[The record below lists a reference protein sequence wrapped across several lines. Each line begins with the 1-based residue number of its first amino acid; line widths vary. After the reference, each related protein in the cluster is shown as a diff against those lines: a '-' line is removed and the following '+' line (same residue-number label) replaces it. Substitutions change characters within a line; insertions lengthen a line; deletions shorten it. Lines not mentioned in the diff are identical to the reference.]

1 MFFRLGRGVVRH
13 PWLVIGIWIVAAV
26 AIVGLAPKLAS
37 SSSES
42 SFLPSHYQSVQAQ
55 NLQQSAFPTA
65 AAPGAIVVFERAD
78 GGQLTAA
85 DSHLVDGIAGKLAA
99 DDIPTMGTMQAGP
112 PSANKLIQ
120 TISVQIPNVSGQ
132 LTTAQTNAIGTL
144 RSDLSSLVSG
154 TDLKAG
160 VTGTVAE
167 DVDSASTGNN
177 AQKIVFIGTI
187 LLIIVLLLLIFR
199 SPIIVLLPLLT
210 IGLVS
215 SVANGLI
222 DFLSKALGWSA
233 ESFTS
238 ILLIVVLFGVGTDY
252 ILFLL
257 FRYRERL
264 RAGEPSKQAMES
276 AIARVGPAIA
286 TAAGA
291 VMIAFLALT
300 LSSLSLFRELGPAL
314 AIAVFSAATAGL
326 TLVPAVVS
334 LLGTRVFW
342 PSKAWKTEPKAARF
356 AAIGRSLGR
365 HPGRFAGTIVVLL
378 GVLGI
383 VAFGF
388 HPTFDLTSGNTAT
401 TQSAQYANVLLKGFP
416 AGDSEPTAV
425 LVQST
430 DGKPLD
436 TAALA
441 PFGARLAKVPG
452 VASVSPVKVNASGDV
467 ADYTVILSSSGESA
481 AAMNTVRG
489 PLGTIASTDA
499 PPGSRALIGGI
510 TSVYVDLRVGDGA
523 RLLDRVPGRRGAD
536 PDHPRAAAAERGRAL
551 VPDALRRPR
560 LRRHPGLHGR
570 HLPGPRQPERP
581 VLHPADHDVPVR
593 GGARHRLQHP
603 DGVAP
608 AGGGDR
614 GQDPEGGGGR
624 GAQARRADDRL
635 GRADPGR
642 DLRLADPGGR
652 VHVRADGLR
661 DLVRHRDRGVRDGD
675 VPDAIGDRAARR
687 PGVVARAP
695 EPAAATAARSRQ
707 APGDDLPSG
716 LDAAS
721 GARA

>member
-26 AIVGLAPKLAS
+26 AIVGLAPKLAT

-55 NLQQSAFPTA
+55 NLQQSAFPAA

-78 GGQLTAA
+78 GGKLTAA
-85 DSHLVDGIAGKLAA
+85 DSSLVDSIAGKLMA
-99 DDIPTMGTMQAGP
+99 DRIPTLSTITAGA
-112 PSANKLIQ
+112 PSPNKLIQ
-120 TISVQIPNVSGQ
+120 TISIQIPNASGN

-144 RSDLSSLVSG
+144 RSDLTSLVSG

-160 VTGTVAE
+160 VTGTVPE
-167 DVDSASTGNN
+167 NVDSASTGNN
-177 AQKIVFIGTI
+177 AQKIVLIGTI
-187 LLIIVLLLLIFR
+187 LLIVVLLLLIFR

-264 RAGEPSKQAMES
+264 RTGESSKQAMES

-342 PSKAWKTEPKAARF
+342 PSKAWKTEPKSARF
-356 AAIGRSLGR
+356 AAIGRTLGR

-378 GVLGI
+378 GALGI

-401 TQSAQYANVLLKGFP
+401 TQSAEYANVLLKGFP

-436 TAALA
+436 TASLA
-441 PFGARLAKVPG
+441 SFGARLAKVPG
-452 VASVSPVKVNASGDV
+452 VASVSPAKVNASGDV

-489 PLGTIASTDA
+489 PLGTVTSTDA
-499 PPGSRALIGGI
+499 PPGSRALVGGI
-510 TSVYVDLRVGDGA
+510 TSVYVDLESAMEHDYSIVFPVAAVLILIILGLLLQSVVAPWYLMIFVGLGFAATLGSSVGIFQDLDNQSGLSFVLPIMMYLFVVA
-523 RLLDRVPGRRGAD
+523 LGTDYNILMVSRLREEATEGKT
-536 PDHPRAAAAERGRAL
+536 PREAAAEALRHAGPTIASAGLILAGTFASLILAGGSTFQQMGFAISCGIAIAAFVMAMFLTPAVTALLGARAWWPGHQNRGR
-551 VPDALRRPR
+551 
-560 LRRHPGLHGR
+560 HGR
-570 HLPGPRQPERP
+570 H
-581 VLHPADHDVPVR
+581 
-593 GGARHRLQHP
+593 GGQ
-603 DGVAP
+603 
-608 AGGGDR
+608 
-614 GQDPEGGGGR
+614 
-624 GAQARRADDRL
+624 
-635 GRADPGR
+635 
-642 DLRLADPGGR
+642 
-652 VHVRADGLR
+652 
-661 DLVRHRDRGVRDGD
+661 
-675 VPDAIGDRAARR
+675 
-687 PGVVARAP
+687 
-695 EPAAATAARSRQ
+695 TT
-707 APGDDLPSG
+707 GDDLPSG
-716 LDAAS
+716 LDAAR
-721 GARA
+721 GGRA